1 MDDGTINNDQ
11 WLTLSLSLPS
21 PPTPPH
27 SSQEDQKPAQPLML
41 PAAMTR
47 RTKKATAK
55 TKTIDPPPF
64 PWATTKL
71 ATVHTLEHLLANK
84 ISSITGTVKCRSCQ
98 KQYEMD
104 FDLEGKFREVAR
116 FVIKKNRDTHDRAPS
131 SWMAPVLPNCEFC
144 NGKNTAVPVIAA
156 KKRNI
161 NWLFLFLGQMIGCC
175 KLSQLK
181 YFCKHADIHLTGAK
195 DRCGLIYLFLLYTY
209 DDERS
214 ITQFIVYT
222 IARSYV
228 KNNNFDDPVSSYFDN
243 DQLR

>member
-195 DRCGLIYLFLLYTY
+195 DRLVYYIYLGLCKQLKP
-209 DDERS
+209 
-214 ITQFIVYT
+214 QGP
-222 IARSYV
+222 
-228 KNNNFDDPVSSYFDN
+228 FDLFKKV
-243 DQLR
+243 